1 MQVTTTQGRPTF
13 HLREYRRF
21 PIQCIAYFTTD
32 TGTGTGAIWNCSR
45 GGVRLDS
52 ETPLAYGTV
61 LKLFLMLPEVQ
72 HGIVVKEAVVCWSR
86 GHEVGLAIRGI
97 DPQEADRLQDFI
109 TACV

>member
-1 MQVTTTQGRPTF
+1 MSTARLQQRF

-52 ETPLAYGTV
+52 ETPLAYGTL
-61 LKLFLMLPEVQ
+61 LKLFLMLPEMS
-72 HGIVVKEAVVCWSR
+72 HGIVVKEALVCWSR
-86 GHEVGLAIRGI
+86 GQEVGLAIRDI
-97 DPQEADRLQDFI
+97 DPQEALRLQEFI
-109 TACV
+109 YACV